1 MTKTIVTSV
10 LGTHGDVQP
19 HVALALTLKKRG
31 FRPIICTNDDFEDFV
46 TGHGIEFRGLG
57 TDMRAMLNRPKM
69 DDAAKLSLLL
79 YAPSLL
85 REGHKMLKEAARR
98 TWDAAQGADA
108 LIFAQTTTFSIDMA
122 ESLRIPALMVA
133 FQPLNPTDEFPYFQY
148 EVNPLSPLMYRF
160 NREPFAE
167 VPGIDPVLNKL
178 SYQVQRWHQMF
189 YDLPRDGL
197 RKRVFGLK
205 TRNRGGFLRNGR
217 GEAVTVLHAYSP
229 TISPA
234 PGDWSPNNVIT
245 GHWRLDDTTGW
256 APSPEFQEFLSKG
269 DAPIYLGFGSMPWG
283 AQRNT
288 QIIAKAIAQWGGRA
302 VIGKGWGG
310 VQADQL
316 PDTVHVVD
324 RAPHTELFKYVKAV
338 VHHAGA
344 GTTQTG
350 LEAGRP
356 TFAVPQ
362 FFDQPYWGKLIYEL
376 GAGPPPVR
384 IKKLTPQILATALD
398 DLSHTP
404 SYARAAEA
412 IAEKMRLEDGTNRA
426 VDVIEETI
434 ADFGAA
440 SAIDAREPRL
450 LGAAT

>member
-31 FRPIICTNDDFEDFV
+31 FRPIICATDDFEGFV
-46 TGHGIEFRGLG
+46 TQHGIEFRGLG
-57 TDMRAMLNRPKM
+57 TDMRAMLKRPKM
-69 DDAAKLSLLL
+69 DDAAALSLLL
-79 YAPSLL
+79 YAPGLL

-108 LIFAQTTTFSIDMA
+108 LVFAQTTTFCIDMA

-133 FQPLNPTDEFPYFQY
+133 FQPLNPTAEFPYFQY
-148 EVNPLSPLMYRF
+148 DVSPLNPWMYRF
-160 NREPFAE
+160 NRQPFGE
-167 VPGIDPVLNKL
+167 VLGIDPVVNKL
-178 SYQVQRWHQMF
+178 SYLVQRGHQLF

-234 PGDWSPNNVIT
+234 PGDWTPNNVIT
-245 GHWRLDDTTGW
+245 GHWRLDDTSGW
-256 APSPEFQEFLSKG
+256 QPPADFEEFLSKG

-283 AQRNT
+283 AERNT
-288 QIIAKAIAQWGGRA
+288 EIITRAIAQWGGRA

-310 VQADQL
+310 VQAEQL
-316 PDTVHVVD
+316 PKEIHVVD

-350 LEAGRP
+350 LEAGRA

-376 GAGPPPVR
+376 GCGPQPVR
-384 IKKLTPQILATALD
+384 IKKLTPQILAAALD
-398 DLSHTP
+398 DLSSTP
-404 SYARAAEA
+404 SYGRAAEA
-412 IAEKMRLEDGTNRA
+412 VAAKMRLEDGTNRA
-426 VDVIEETI
+426 VDVIEETV
-434 ADFGAA
+434 AEYGGTTP
-440 SAIDAREPRL
+440 IDHRTTQL
-450 LGAAT
+450 LGAAP